1 MPAQPALAQSMTI
14 RARARISMAPSP
26 ILVGRRFCPRF
37 LWSAGNFFGAS
48 IMCRGAD
55 TVAAGFAYARSLSRL
70 GRQE

>member
-14 RARARISMAPSP
+14 RARARILMAPSP

-55 TVAAGFAYARSLSRL
+55 TVAAGFAYARSLSRPRRL
-70 GRQE
+70 G